1 MGGPQ
6 IASVLRT
13 ITEEKWAKM
22 GIEITP
28 EKSQQIDQLG
38 QITVNQIDRE
48 SSALFA
54 TARLWDDG
62 IIDPRDSRRL
72 LGELL
77 SICRESEGVS
87 LRPNIFGVARM

>member
-1 MGGPQ
+1 M
-6 IASVLRT
+6 IAFQARRLGCLK
-13 ITEEKWAKM
+13 EAQ
-22 GIEITP
+22 P
-28 EKSQQIDQLG
+28 LID
-38 QITVNQIDRE
+38 QIDRE

-77 SICRESEGVS
+77 SICNEAEETS
-87 LRPNIFGVARM
+87 LHPNIFGVARM

>member
-1 MGGPQ
+1 MSEELDAQ
-6 IASVLRT
+6 IAEFSKPL
-13 ITEEKWAKM
+13 
-22 GIEITP
+22 IE
-28 EKSQQIDQLG
+28 QIDK
-38 QITVNQIDRE
+38 E

-77 SICRESEGVS
+77 SICASAEHTA
-87 LRPNIFGVARM
+87 LHANNFGVARM

>member
-1 MGGPQ
+1 MATIGVEFGTKIITLQNFARRGAPINEQLEAQ
-6 IASVLRT
+6 I
-13 ITEEKWAKM
+13 
-22 GIEITP
+22 
-28 EKSQQIDQLG
+28 QQLAQPLID
-38 QITVNQIDRE
+38 QIDRE

-77 SICRESEGVS
+77 SICRESEEVS
-87 LRPNIFGVARM
+87 LRPNVFGVARM

>member
-1 MGGPQ
+1 MGGQ
-6 IASVLRT
+6 QAGEVMKIITRQNFSRKGVE
-13 ITEEKWAKM
+13 ITEQLE
-22 GIEITP
+22 
-28 EKSQQIDQLG
+28 DQL
-38 QITVNQIDRE
+38 QQFAQPIIDQIDRE

-77 SICRESEGVS
+77 SICRESEEVS
-87 LRPNIFGVARM
+87 LRPNVFGVARM